1 MDFLKNEFE
10 GLPDS
15 VVRAVLKQL
24 ERAIRSASLSV
35 FDEVPHTDAQAR
47 RICAR
52 IAASIE
58 FAQTFKKNLE
68 DQSEIPPL

>member
-1 MDFLKNEFE
+1 MDFLQREFE

-15 VVRAVLKQL
+15 VVQAVLKQL
-24 ERAIRSASLSV
+24 ERAIRAASLSIH
-35 FDEVPHTDAQAR
+35 EEGPHTDAQAR

-58 FAQTFKKNLE
+58 FAQTFKSNLE
-68 DQSEIPPL
+68 EDTPQPK